1 MTQKEFYEELIGFS
15 DLKINSI
22 EKNVSKYIF
31 HCELK
36 STVGICPNCLKK
48 TSQVNRTEPRKVQDL
63 KISER
68 EVWLHLKIKQ
78 YHCPDCNRYFLDNP
92 KWIAS
97 GKSYTKRQSKWI
109 FELCQKQSFSQVGAL
124 VNLSYRTVERLFYK
138 EAEQQINLEKR
149 YAQVRKLGIPKHRDE
164 ISNRKGKK
172 DYVCVLVDLERGIE
186 LDVLPNRK
194 KETLLTHFQSLG
206 QHFCNQIEV
215 VCSDIWKTY
224 INVAKELF
232 PNAEIVID
240 RFHVVK
246 SLNNVL
252 DKLRKN
258 LRREFKDEDCFK
270 SIKWKLFKRSEKCS
284 KEDKKLLQ
292 NAFDKSWLLEEVYHL
307 RNTFNSMFDIAKN
320 KVELENQINLWIE
333 FATQLN
339 FELLND
345 FIKTL
350 GNWKTYIAAFATQKV
365 TNAATEGLNNYLR
378 YFKRISFG
386 LPKFEHLRLR
396 ILIATS

>member
-1 MTQKEFYEELIGFS
+1 MKQEEFYEELIGFS

-22 EKNVSKYIF
+22 EKTVSKYIF

-36 STVGICPNCLKK
+36 SIAAICPNCLKK
-48 TSQVNRTEPRKVQDL
+48 TSQINQVEPRKVQDL

-78 YHCPDCNRYFLDNP
+78 YQCADCNRYFLDNP
-92 KWIAS
+92 KWISS
-97 GKSYTKRQSKWI
+97 GKSYTQRQSKWI

-138 EAEQQINLEKR
+138 EAKQQINLEKR
-149 YAQVRKLGIPKHRDE
+149 YAQVRRLGIDE

-194 KETLLTHFQSLG
+194 KETLIAHFQSLG
-206 QHFCNQIEV
+206 QDFCNQIEV

-246 SLNNVL
+246 SLNDVL
-252 DKLRKN
+252 DNLRKK
-258 LRREFKDEDCFK
+258 LRREFKDEVSFK

-284 KEDKKLLQ
+284 EEDKKLLQ
-292 NAFDKSWLLEEVYHL
+292 NAFDKSWLLEEIYNL
-307 RNTFNSMFDIAKN
+307 RNTFNSMFDIAQS
-320 KVELENQINLWIE
+320 KVVLEEQINLWIQ
-333 FATQLN
+333 FAEQVN
-339 FELLND
+339 FEPLHV

-350 GNWKTYIAAFATQKV
+350 SNWKTYIAAFASQRV
-365 TNAATEGLNNYLR
+365 TNAATEGLNNFLR

-386 LPKFEHLRLR
+386 LPKFEHMRLR